1 MFGLMGVASC
11 YTATLCMAPSFDPN
25 DRLVTLI
32 ILGSEDITH
41 SDKEFDSRLFFFFD
55 KTDPG
60 SLFDLMCFSNFH

>member
-41 SDKEFDSRLFFFFD
+41 SDKEFDSRLFFL
-55 KTDPG
+55 
-60 SLFDLMCFSNFH
+60 SLRKQILEVYLI